1 MAIAA
6 EPHLNEEYTMPRTEA
21 LLAATLALMTGH
33 VQSDTGFDRD
43 AMAQK
48 ICTNLSALSGDP
60 LLSPGFQSL
69 LWVLCSRWQHQTQGV
84 DRGRGVTDRRNG
96 ARSLWHHSPEAVQ

>member
-21 LLAATLALMTGH
+21 LLAATLALMTGL
-33 VQSDTGFDRD
+33 VQSDTGIDRE
-43 AMAQK
+43 AMSHK
-48 ICTNLSALSGDP
+48 ICANLSALSGDP

-69 LWVLCSRWQHQTQGV
+69 LWVLCSRWQHQAQGV
-84 DRGRGVTDRRNG
+84 VRGRGVTDRRSE
-96 ARSLWHHSPEAVQ
+96 ARNLWHHSPEAVQ